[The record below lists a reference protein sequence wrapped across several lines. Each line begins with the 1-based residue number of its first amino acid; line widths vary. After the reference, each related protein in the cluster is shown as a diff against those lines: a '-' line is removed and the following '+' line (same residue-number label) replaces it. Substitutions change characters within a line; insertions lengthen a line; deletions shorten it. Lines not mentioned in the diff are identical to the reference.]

1 MHSAQHLPVAAPGT
15 AAYTTLRRLALLAAL
30 ALAAACNRP
39 DAKPAVAPDEPAAA
53 APVAAMAAPA
63 TELPAE
69 ISAAM
74 DQLQG
79 RLKERLVAEVAK
91 GGPVAAAD
99 VCRSEA
105 SAITA
110 EFQKQGLKIGRTS
123 HALRSPANAAPAW
136 ADAWVQAE
144 HGRKVAGGPKLASA
158 DLPGGGKGYLRVIG
172 TAPLCLSCHGP
183 AENFDPAL
191 KEVLAKSYP
200 LDRAT
205 GFAENDVR
213 GWFWVEK
220 AR

>member
-1 MHSAQHLPVAAPGT
+1 MHSAQHSPIAASGK
-15 AAYTTLRRLALLAAL
+15 AANFVVRTL
-30 ALAAACNRP
+30 ALAGAVVVAVACHR
-39 DAKPAVAPDEPAAA
+39 AEEKPAP
-53 APVAAMAAPA
+53 APVPAEAALPAPSVAVAA

-79 RLKERLVAEVAK
+79 RLKDRLLAEIAK

-99 VCRSEA
+99 ICRSEA
-105 SAITA
+105 AAITA

-136 ADAWVQAE
+136 AEAWVQAQ

-172 TAPLCLSCHGP
+172 TAPVCVNCHGP
-183 AENFDPAL
+183 AEKLDPAL
-191 KEVLAKSYP
+191 KEVLAKAYP
-200 LDRAT
+200 QDRAT

-220 AR
+220 AP

>member
-1 MHSAQHLPVAAPGT
+1 MHSVQHSPIVASGKAVNFVVRT
-15 AAYTTLRRLALLAAL
+15 L
-30 ALAAACNRP
+30 ALAGAVVVVAACNRP
-39 DAKPAVAPDEPAAA
+39 EEKPAIASAEPAAVAPAVAVAAA
-53 APVAAMAAPA
+53 A

-79 RLKERLVAEVAK
+79 RLKDRLVAEIAK

-99 VCRSEA
+99 ICRSEA
-105 SAITA
+105 AAITA

-123 HALRSPANAAPAW
+123 HALRSPANAAPPW
-136 ADAWVQAE
+136 ADAWVQAQQ
-144 HGRKVAGGPKLASA
+144 GRKVAAGPKLASA

-172 TAPLCLSCHGP
+172 TAPVCVNCHGP
-183 AENFDPAL
+183 AEKLDPAL
-191 KEVLAKSYP
+191 KEVLAKAYP
-200 LDRAT
+200 QDRAT

-220 AR
+220 AP